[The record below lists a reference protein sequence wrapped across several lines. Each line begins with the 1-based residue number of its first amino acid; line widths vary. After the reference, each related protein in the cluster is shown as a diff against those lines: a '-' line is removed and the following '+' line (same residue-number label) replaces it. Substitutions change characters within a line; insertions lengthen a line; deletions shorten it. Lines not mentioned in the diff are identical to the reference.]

1 MTIYADRDWSWSD
14 PRPGGKAWVGH
25 AGEVVPPEL
34 PADVIAALIQMWHRF
49 PGERVAVVIPPNV
62 TPPKADPGE
71 PSGVF
76 AVVPPSNMP
85 PAAAAVPLV
94 LS

>member
-1 MTIYADRDWSWSD
+1 MTILADRDWSWAD

-34 PADVIAALIQMWHRF
+34 PADVIAALLHMWRRF

-62 TPPKADPGE
+62 TPPKADPGAS
-71 PSGVF
+71 SGVV
-76 AVVPPSNMP
+76 ADIDPKDNPPL
-85 PAAAAVPLV
+85 AAGLPLV
-94 LS
+94 LG